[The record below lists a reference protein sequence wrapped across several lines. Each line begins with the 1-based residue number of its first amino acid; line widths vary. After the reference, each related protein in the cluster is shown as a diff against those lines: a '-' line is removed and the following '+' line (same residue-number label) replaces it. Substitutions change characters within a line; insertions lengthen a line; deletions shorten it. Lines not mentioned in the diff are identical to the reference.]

1 MLTTNK
7 MFEGIIHFFYIILY
21 QPLFNALVLLY
32 NYVPGH
38 DFGIAIIVLTLLIR
52 FILYPL
58 SVKAVNSQRSLQKLQ
73 PKIKE
78 IQDKY
83 KTDKEKQA
91 KEILELYKKE
101 KINPFSGLLL
111 AIIQLPI
118 LIALYRVFW
127 NGLNPDELSALYTF
141 VASPG
146 QINALF
152 LHLIDLS
159 KPNFILT
166 IIAGV
171 TQYFQAK
178 MLIPQAKPK
187 SSGQNKQADI
197 SQAMQKQMIYFMPV
211 FTVIILIGLPSALGL
226 YWTIS
231 GLFSIIQQHLI
242 FKKNNQHE
250 LENKPVAQ

>member
-1 MLTTNK
+1 
-7 MFEGIIHFFYIILY
+7 MFESIINFFYVILY
-21 QPLFNALVLLY
+21 QPLFNALVFLY

-58 SVKAVNSQRSLQKLQ
+58 SIKAVNSQRSLQKLQ
-73 PKIKE
+73 PQ
-78 IQDKY
+78 IQDLQKKY
-83 KTDKEKQA
+83 KDDKEKQA
-91 KEILELYKKE
+91 KEVLALYKKE

-127 NGLNPDELSALYTF
+127 NGLNPNELSVLYSF
-141 VASPG
+141 VANPG

-159 KPNFILT
+159 KPNFILAVV
-166 IIAGV
+166 AGLA
-171 TQYFQAK
+171 QYFQAK
-178 MLIPQAKPK
+178 MMIPQAKPK
-187 SSGQNKQADI
+187 TDGQDKKANM
-197 SQAMQKQMIYFMPV
+197 SQAMQKQMTYFMPV
-211 FTVIILIGLPSALGL
+211 FTIIILIGLPSALGL

-231 GLFSIIQQHLI
+231 SLFSIIQQYLV
-242 FKKNNQHE
+242 FKKNGTE
-250 LENKPVAQ
+250 SNKQN